1 MLIIGERGTVRGD
14 VEAEASRLEAL
25 AADLRR
31 LAAAGM
37 PSAAELSEAPLL
49 EGWAVTSRPVM
60 CLVGAVT
67 GHPLLD
73 GPFCR
78 TSDLWAFAPTVGW
91 ARTLNRLYRLGAPRA
106 PMPVV
111 PPPAD
116 RTCSLGLR

>member
-1 MLIIGERGTVRGD
+1 MRGD

-31 LAAAGM
+31 LAASGT
-37 PSAAELSEAPLL
+37 PSVEELSEAPLL
-49 EGWAVTSRPVM
+49 EAWAVTSRPVM

-73 GPFCR
+73 SPFCR
-78 TSDLWAFAPTVGW
+78 TSDLWAFAPTLGW

-116 RTCSLGLR
+116 EPCSLDLR

>member
-14 VEAEASRLEAL
+14 VEAEASRLETL

-31 LAAAGM
+31 LAATGM
-37 PSAAELSEAPLL
+37 PSAELSEAPLL
-49 EGWAVTSRPVM
+49 EGWAVTSRPVL

-111 PPPAD
+111 MPNGNEP
-116 RTCSLGLR
+116 CSLGLR